1 LPVLEIDGRAIG
13 DSTNIIAALEE
24 RWPEPPLYP
33 EDPVDRRR
41 ALELEDLFDEQLGPA
56 ARLLFT
62 AHVLPDPP
70 LMLGAFVP
78 DLRGAQRLL
87 ARLTYPATRR
97 RVVRWFGIDDDSVA
111 AAYQAIAQVGE
122 RIRAERAAG
131 EYLVGDRFSVA
142 DLTAAALVA
151 PLVAP
156 AQFPYPQPQR
166 GHRRLAPLRDALARA
181 GMLDWVHDMY
191 IRHRGSSAEVPAPA
205 AR

>member
-1 LPVLEIDGRAIG
+1 
-13 DSTNIIAALEE
+13 
-24 RWPEPPLYP
+24 
-33 EDPVDRRR
+33 
-41 ALELEDLFDEQLGPA
+41 
-56 ARLLFT
+56 
-62 AHVLPDPP
+62 
-70 LMLGAFVP
+70 
-78 DLRGAQRLL
+78 
-87 ARLTYPATRR
+87 
-97 RVVRWFGIDDDSVA
+97 VA